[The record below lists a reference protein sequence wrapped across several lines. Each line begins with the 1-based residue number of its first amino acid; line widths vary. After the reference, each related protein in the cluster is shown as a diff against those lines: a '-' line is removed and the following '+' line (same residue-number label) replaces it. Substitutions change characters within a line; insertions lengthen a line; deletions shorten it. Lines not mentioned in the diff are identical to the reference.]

1 MNIIISLSIM
11 FIIIDL
17 VTSQTK
23 NSDKYNSLKTRHRKL
38 LLHAPQK
45 NLSVQATQPLCHTL
59 STI

>member
-1 MNIIISLSIM
+1 MNIIISLSMM
-11 FIIIDL
+11 FIIIEL

-45 NLSVQATQPLCHTL
+45 NLFVQVTQPLCHTL

>member
-11 FIIIDL
+11 FIIIEL

-38 LLHAPQK
+38 LLHAP
-45 NLSVQATQPLCHTL
+45 
-59 STI
+59 